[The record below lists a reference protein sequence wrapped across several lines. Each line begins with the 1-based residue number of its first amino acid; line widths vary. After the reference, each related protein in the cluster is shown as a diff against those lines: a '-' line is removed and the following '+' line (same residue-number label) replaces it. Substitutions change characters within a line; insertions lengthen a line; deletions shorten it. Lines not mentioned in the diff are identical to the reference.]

1 MGVLLAPGPWLA
13 QWAVNPVP
21 SLLGL
26 WLCLPRNGA
35 SLMETHLN
43 SPPCHLPSAYYRG
56 VAETQGFWVRA
67 GKDSSTSSHGV
78 GALRKFRAVVCFSWL
93 RAKGRERFILE
104 RGWYRGLSIG
114 NPERKHTGRLFAHH
128 FCRKQGP
135 HWVEILRFIIPLQT
149 HPPASTEWS

>member
-1 MGVLLAPGPWLA
+1 VGVLLAPGPWLA

-114 NPERKHTGRLFAHH
+114 NPERKCFYCVVHLCF
-128 FCRKQGP
+128 
-135 HWVEILRFIIPLQT
+135 
-149 HPPASTEWS
+149 